1 MPFRFEFLFTKDLKK
16 FLLPLPSL
24 EQQEGISSDLD
35 NITAEAQSLRAIYL
49 KKLDDLAE
57 LKQAILQ
64 KAFSGELTAQPDQ
77 ALKEAV
83 A

>member
-1 MPFRFEFLFTKDLKK
+1 MALIEV
-16 FLLPLPSL
+16 PL
-24 EQQEGISSDLD
+24 SDLR
-35 NITAEAQSLRAIYL
+35 NLEAIYDQ
-49 KKLDDLAE
+49 KLDDLAE
-57 LKQAILQ
+57 LKQSILQ